1 MNKNIIDKLL
11 SYSRKIFYEKISP
24 KYKKN
29 QLKLIMDFLY
39 VIFEKF
45 AIKFNIISLNYLDL
59 YAELVQKEIKMAKIT
74 SNDSI
79 LVIGCGTLPSTSLL
93 IYEKT
98 NAKVIAIDKDKNAIR
113 GAKSFLSNIKINDKI
128 ILKNADGLN
137 YPLNDYDIIFVLYG
151 VKKLE
156 KIIDYLY
163 KKANENAKIIIRAN
177 DQIDEK
183 IFNKFKIINKIESK
197 YLGEVNSYLIIK

>member
-1 MNKNIIDKLL
+1 MNKNIVNKLL

-98 NAKVIAIDKDKNAIR
+98 NAKIVAIDKDKNAIR

-137 YPLNDYDIIFVLYG
+137 YPLNDFDIIFVLYG

-183 IFNKFKIINKIESK
+183 IFNKFKIINKVESK
-197 YLGEVNSYLIIK
+197 YLGEVNSYLIMK

>member
-1 MNKNIIDKLL
+1 MNTNIVNKLL

-29 QLKLIMDFLY
+29 QLKLVMDFLY

-98 NAKVIAIDKDKNAIR
+98 NAKVVAIDKDKNAIR

-137 YPLNDYDIIFVLYG
+137 YPLNDFDIIFILYG

-183 IFNKFKIINKIESK
+183 IFNKFKIINKVESK
-197 YLGEVNSYLIIK
+197 YLGEVNSYLIMK